1 MQEAFAEHLFDASD
15 VCRSCFRQIRVRRID
30 PYRSNDLE
38 AAATL
43 SRKKRN
49 TEIGY
54 GPADSVTEQ
63 KGTFCDECGTESAFD
78 RVWSSVDF
86 HDPRAPLGY
95 ERFRELA
102 KNAMASLESKGV
114 SIDRHTFATTA
125 LSRYQDGHGIDHCL
139 GEATEH
145 AIVSAAMDSANE
157 RDHRVRAD

>member
-1 MQEAFAEHLFDASD
+1 MHEAYAEHLFDASD
-15 VCRSCFRQIRVRRID
+15 VCRGCLKRIRVRRID
-30 PYRSNDLE
+30 PYKSNDLE

-43 SRKKRN
+43 SRKRQT

-54 GPADSVTEQ
+54 GPADSVTDE

-78 RVWSSVDF
+78 RVWDSVDF
-86 HDPRAPLGY
+86 HDPAGALGY
-95 ERFRELA
+95 DRFKELA
-102 KNAMASLESKGV
+102 KNAMASLEAKGV
-114 SIDRHTFATTA
+114 DIDRHAFATTA

-145 AIVSAAMDSANE
+145 AIVSAAMGSANE

>member
-1 MQEAFAEHLFDASD
+1 MHDAYQEHLLDATD
-15 VCRSCFRQIRVRRID
+15 VCQSCLRQIRVRRID

-43 SRKKRN
+43 SRKKQN

-54 GPADSVTEQ
+54 GPSESVTEQ
-63 KGTFCDECGTESAFD
+63 KGTFCSECGTESAFD
-78 RVWSSVDF
+78 RTWESVDF
-86 HDPRAPLGY
+86 HDPDGPYGFEHFKSLCQ
-95 ERFRELA
+95 
-102 KNAMASLESKGV
+102 NAMRSLEEAGV
-114 SIDRHTFATTA
+114 SIDRHAFATTA

-157 RDHRVRAD
+157 RQPARAD